1 MKPVEIEFLMRDKLT
16 PGLEKAGQ
24 SAESLG
30 DKAERVSKSL
40 SDRIALL
47 KDNVKYAESYLK
59 DLKAQYDRLGSGRA
73 QLEMKADI
81 DACTKALY
89 EDKIALAAL
98 EEEHRKNSSSSKRLT
113 MELREL
119 LDAMARMRLE
129 GKQNSKE
136 YQDMASKAALL
147 SDTIGDLRAQTNI
160 LAHDDSGLQGV
171 MSGVNGLSGLFT
183 VATGIMGAFASENEE
198 LVKIQTRV
206 QSVMAITMGLQ
217 QVFNTLNKD
226 SAFRLVTVRKAKDLL
241 TAANTRLAVSLG
253 ISNTAATALMATLTL
268 GLSLVVTGL
277 IVAWNKFSDAQE
289 TAAEKA
295 RELVEIESSGRAQMI
310 RTRFEIDNT
319 AKSLKEFTGTK
330 EQERLKVD
338 ELNRK
343 YGESFGYYNTIAEWY
358 DILVQKGEDYI
369 QMLYLQAKM
378 QSLVDKA
385 VKDDKEVENIKASG
399 VESYRPF
406 FGAGG
411 KAYMFF
417 GGSNVGHYGSD
428 PAEVAYNKALKE
440 AEKKRDESMAS
451 AEAILRQIE
460 ELKNKS
466 HIGGFKAPD
475 SMSVS
480 KPIYNNTKREKT
492 SPQNTLAEMEL
503 EAARRIEDRRL
514 DIIREGYEKERAEA
528 LLNFEREKERI
539 NSEEQERV
547 ELYRK
552 LKEAGEKVTPDQLA
566 NIHAQAATQRTL
578 AAQIYDAT
586 TADIS
591 ARENKDAADREKK
604 REEELAALLGKYQD
618 YEARR
623 AAIKRQGDED
633 IAALE
638 GARRAEN
645 GEEIDRAIAVAR
657 EKVKKG
663 LETINDEEARAAAED
678 NDFLRNLF
686 GDYSS
691 MSLAALQDLIAQARK
706 LRDYLNGKGTAEG
719 LTFISEEQLKNI
731 EASPAELA
739 KLKKALEKLLGAGD
753 KGDANKWERI
763 FQTFRKGISGLRG
776 ASGAKDIAGSVGT
789 IAGAAKEAS
798 TELATMLDQLGD
810 SEIGDAVNG
819 VQQLMG
825 AVSNI
830 GHGFAQGGIVGGIGA
845 AIGEGIKFLT
855 SAFAAEARHK
865 EAMKEIER
873 AKLDFQRQYNLL
885 LLQQN
890 LLMEE
895 AESIFGEKQVAK
907 AANAIEVYRRALA
920 QFRGE
925 LQGEVPKQTLWER
938 MTNSASGSYQKRLE
952 AYNAGFGALYDAQ
965 IVTGHKKTG
974 LFGWGKG
981 KDVYSSILSVYP
993 ELIKANGELDT
1004 EMLRVILDTRK
1015 MSDETRSYLEN
1026 LIELKDAM
1034 EEAEDALESYLTET
1048 FGALGSGIMD
1058 AVTTALKGSGTALE
1072 NFAESAAGVLENL
1085 GEQIAYSLF
1094 FADEFAELQSKLK
1107 SIYGSGKSEE
1117 DIAKEAMG
1125 LLDSFYDNI
1134 GKNADAA
1141 QAWMEAWRERAAAMG
1156 FDLWKND
1163 DEAGGLSQSGRA
1175 GVYTAMSQEQGTK
1188 LEGLFTS
1195 VQMHTASIDETLDG
1209 FMDTFGQLCDTISK
1223 ILERVDAL
1231 PEMAEDIHE
1240 LRMNGIK
1247 LR

>member
-40 SDRIALL
+40 TDRIALL
-47 KDNVKYAESYLK
+47 KDNVKYAENYLK
-59 DLKAQYDRLGSGRA
+59 NLKAQYDRMGPGKA
-73 QLEMKADI
+73 QLEMKSEI

-89 EDKIALAAL
+89 EDKIALSAL
-98 EEEHRKNSSSSKRLT
+98 EEEHRKNSTSTKRLS

-129 GKQNSKE
+129 GKQNTRE
-136 YQDMASKAALL
+136 YQDMASKAATL
-147 SDTIGDLRAQTNI
+147 SDTIGDLRTQTNI
-160 LAHDDSGLQGV
+160 LAHDDAGLQGV
-171 MSGVNGLSGLFT
+171 MSGVSGLSGMFT

-253 ISNTAATALMATLTL
+253 ISNAAATALMATLTL

-277 IVAWNKFSDAQE
+277 VMAWNKYSDAQE
-289 TAAEKA
+289 AAAEKA

-310 RTRFEIDNT
+310 KTRFEIDNT
-319 AKSLKEFTGTK
+319 ARTLKEFTGTK

-358 DILVQKGEDYI
+358 DILIRKGEDYV
-369 QMLYLQAKM
+369 QMLFLQAKA
-378 QSLVDKA
+378 QALVDKA
-385 VKDDKEVENIKASG
+385 VKADEEVANIEANG
-399 VESYRPF
+399 VEHYRPF

-411 KAYMFF
+411 KSYMFF
-417 GGSNVGHYGSD
+417 GGGKKGHYGSD
-428 PAEVAYNKALKE
+428 PAELAYNKAMK
-440 AEKKRDESMAS
+440 AAIKKRDDSL
-451 AEAILRQIE
+451 AEAEALQRQME
-460 ELKNKS
+460 ELRKKS
-466 HIGGFKAPD
+466 HIGGFVAPEGPGG
-475 SMSVS
+475 STENA
-480 KPIYNNTKREKT
+480 KPK
-492 SPQNTLAEMEL
+492 NTLAEMEF
-503 EAARRIEDRRL
+503 EAARRIEDRRI

-539 NSEEQERV
+539 TTEEQQRV

-552 LKEAGEKVTPDQLA
+552 LKEAGEKVTPEQLA

-591 ARENKDAADREKK
+591 ARENKDAVDRQKK
-604 REEELAALLGKYQD
+604 REDELQALLGKYQD
-618 YEARR
+618 YEAQRST
-623 AAIKRQGDED
+623 IKRQGDAD

-638 GARRAEN
+638 AARTAEN
-645 GEEIDRAIAVAR
+645 GDEIDRAIEVAR
-657 EKVKKG
+657 EKVRQG
-663 LETINDEEARAAAED
+663 IQAINDEEARSMAQD

-691 MSLAALQDLIAQARK
+691 MSLDALQGLIAQARK
-706 LRDYLNGKGTAEG
+706 LRAYLNGKGTAEG
-719 LTFISEEQLKNI
+719 ITFISDEQLKNI
-731 EASPAELA
+731 EASPAELD
-739 KLKKALEKLLGAGD
+739 KLKKALDKLLGGG
-753 KGDANKWERI
+753 KGATNKWERI
-763 FQTFRKGISGLRG
+763 FQTFKTGISGLRG
-776 ASGAKDIAGSVGT
+776 AGGAKEIAGSIGT
-789 IAGAAKEAS
+789 IAGAAQEAGA
-798 TELATMLDQLGD
+798 ELGTMLEQLGE
-810 SEIGDAVNG
+810 SEIADAVNG

-825 AVSNI
+825 AVSSI
-830 GHGFAQGGIVGGIGA
+830 GQGFAQGGIVGGIGA
-845 AIGEGIKFLT
+845 AISEGIKFLT
-855 SAFAAEARHK
+855 SAFAAEARHR
-865 EAMKEIER
+865 EALKEIER

-890 LLMEE
+890 LLMKD

-907 AANAIEVYRRALA
+907 AANAIEVYRQALA
-920 QFRGE
+920 QFKEE
-925 LQGEVPKQTLWER
+925 LQGDAPKQTFWER
-938 MTNSASGSYQKRLE
+938 LTNDAGGTYRKRLD
-952 AYNAGFGALYDAQ
+952 AYNAGFGALYNAQ

-981 KDVYSSILSVYP
+981 KDLYSSILSVYP

-1034 EEAEDALESYLTET
+1034 DEAEDALESYLTET
-1048 FGALGSGIMD
+1048 FGSLGSGIMD
-1058 AVTTALKGSGTALE
+1058 AVTSALKGSGTALE
-1072 NFAESAAGVLENL
+1072 NFAASAAGVLENL

-1094 FADEFAELQSKLK
+1094 FADKFTELQAKLK

-1117 DIAKEAMG
+1117 AIANEAMG
-1125 LLDSFYDNI
+1125 VIDSFYDNI
-1134 GKNADAA
+1134 GKNVDAA
-1141 QAWMEAWRERAAAMG
+1141 QAWMEAWKEKAAAMG

-1163 DEAGGLSQSGRA
+1163 SDTDGSSPSGRA
-1175 GVYTAMSQEQGTK
+1175 GVYTALSQEQGTK

-1195 VQMHTASIDETLDG
+1195 VQMHAASIDETLDS
-1209 FMDTFGQLCDTISK
+1209 FMDTFGQLCDTIGK
-1223 ILERVDAL
+1223 ILEKVDAL
-1231 PEMAEDIHE
+1231 PLMAEDIHD
-1240 LRMNGIK
+1240 LRTNGIK

>member
-40 SDRIALL
+40 TDRIALL
-47 KDNVKYAESYLK
+47 KDNVKYAENYLK
-59 DLKAQYDRLGSGRA
+59 NLKAQYDRMGPGKA
-73 QLEMKADI
+73 QLEMKSEI

-89 EDKIALAAL
+89 EDKIALSAL
-98 EEEHRKNSSSSKRLT
+98 EEEHRKNSTSTKRLS

-129 GKQNSKE
+129 GKQNTRE
-136 YQDMASKAALL
+136 YQDMASKAATL
-147 SDTIGDLRAQTNI
+147 SDTIGDLRTQTNI
-160 LAHDDSGLQGV
+160 LAHDDAGLQGV
-171 MSGVNGLSGLFT
+171 MSGVSGLSGMFT

-253 ISNTAATALMATLTL
+253 ISNAAATALMATLTL

-277 IVAWNKFSDAQE
+277 VMAWNKYSDAQE
-289 TAAEKA
+289 AAAEKA

-310 RTRFEIDNT
+310 KTRFEIDNT
-319 AKSLKEFTGTK
+319 ARTLKEFTGTK

-358 DILVQKGEDYI
+358 DILIRKGEDYV
-369 QMLYLQAKM
+369 QMLFLQAKA
-378 QSLVDKA
+378 QALVDKA
-385 VKDDKEVENIKASG
+385 VKADEEVANIEANG
-399 VESYRPF
+399 VEHYRPF

-411 KAYMFF
+411 KSYMFF
-417 GGSNVGHYGSD
+417 GGGKKGHYGSD
-428 PAEVAYNKALKE
+428 PAELAYNKAMK
-440 AEKKRDESMAS
+440 AAIKKRDDSL
-451 AEAILRQIE
+451 AEAEALQRQME
-460 ELKNKS
+460 ELRKKS
-466 HIGGFKAPD
+466 HIGGFVAPEGPGG
-475 SMSVS
+475 STENA
-480 KPIYNNTKREKT
+480 KPK
-492 SPQNTLAEMEL
+492 NTLAEMEF
-503 EAARRIEDRRL
+503 EAARRIEDRRI

-539 NSEEQERV
+539 TTEEQQRV

-552 LKEAGEKVTPDQLA
+552 LKEAGEKVTPEQLA

-586 TADIS
+586 TAEIT
-591 ARENKDAADREKK
+591 ARENKDAADRQKK
-604 REEELAALLGKYQD
+604 REDELQALLGKYQD
-618 YEARR
+618 YEAQRS
-623 AAIKRQGDED
+623 AIKRQGDAD

-638 GARRAEN
+638 AARTAEN
-645 GEEIDRAIAVAR
+645 GDEIDRAIEVAR
-657 EKVKKG
+657 EKVRQG
-663 LETINDEEARAAAED
+663 IQAINDEEARSMAQD

-691 MSLAALQDLIAQARK
+691 MSLDALQGLIAQARK
-706 LRDYLNGKGTAEG
+706 LRAYLNGKGTAEG
-719 LTFISEEQLKNI
+719 ITFISDEQLKNI
-731 EASPAELA
+731 EASPAELD
-739 KLKKALEKLLGAGD
+739 KLKKALDKLLGGG
-753 KGDANKWERI
+753 KGATNKWERI
-763 FQTFRKGISGLRG
+763 FQTFKTGISGLRG
-776 ASGAKDIAGSVGT
+776 AGGAKEIAGSIGT
-789 IAGAAKEAS
+789 IAGAAQEAGA
-798 TELATMLDQLGD
+798 ELGTMLEQLGE
-810 SEIGDAVNG
+810 SEIADAVNG

-825 AVSNI
+825 AVSSI
-830 GHGFAQGGIVGGIGA
+830 GQGFAQGGIVGGIGA
-845 AIGEGIKFLT
+845 AISEGIKFLT
-855 SAFAAEARHK
+855 SAFAAEARHR
-865 EAMKEIER
+865 EALKEIER

-890 LLMEE
+890 LLMKD

-907 AANAIEVYRRALA
+907 AANAIEVYRQALA
-920 QFRGE
+920 QFKEE
-925 LQGEVPKQTLWER
+925 LQGDAPKQTFWER
-938 MTNSASGSYQKRLE
+938 LTNDAGGTYRKRLD
-952 AYNAGFGALYDAQ
+952 AYNAGFGALYNAQ

-981 KDVYSSILSVYP
+981 KDLYSSILSVYP

-1034 EEAEDALESYLTET
+1034 DEAEDALESYLTET
-1048 FGALGSGIMD
+1048 FGSLGSGIMD
-1058 AVTTALKGSGTALE
+1058 AVTSALKGSGTALE
-1072 NFAESAAGVLENL
+1072 NFAASAAGVLENL

-1094 FADEFAELQSKLK
+1094 FADKFTELQAKLK

-1117 DIAKEAMG
+1117 AIANEAMG
-1125 LLDSFYDNI
+1125 VIDSFYDNI
-1134 GKNADAA
+1134 GKNVDAA
-1141 QAWMEAWRERAAAMG
+1141 QAWMEAWKEKAAAMG

-1163 DEAGGLSQSGRA
+1163 SDTDGSSPSGRA
-1175 GVYTAMSQEQGTK
+1175 GVYTALSQEQGTK

-1195 VQMHTASIDETLDG
+1195 VQMHAASIDETLDS
-1209 FMDTFGQLCDTISK
+1209 FMDTFGQLCDTIGK
-1223 ILERVDAL
+1223 ILEKVDAL
-1231 PEMAEDIHE
+1231 PLMAEDIHD
-1240 LRMNGIK
+1240 LRTNGIK